1 MKREILI
8 SATQR
13 EVRVAILEDD
23 QLVEMQVDRPEAR
36 RMVGDI
42 YWGKVDAVLPGLQ
55 AAFIDIGTEKS
66 AFLHASDLVY
76 DEGDD
81 DSDDDDDDDADVAEI
96 VVPSAETDQPDDTDS
111 PYAPEADAPRKV
123 FESREK
129 PASDDKGGDDQNGG
143 EKKEGGGR
151 RGRRRGRGGRGG
163 GGGGGGGANANAVP
177 ATAET
182 ADSDEGGAAAV
193 DGGSAPSA
201 PAAAIGG
208 GAHGGGS
215 PRGGGGGGGR
225 RGGGGRG
232 GRRPRAEPPQIQ
244 DVLKRGQSIIVQVS
258 KEPISTKG
266 PRVTAQVSIAG
277 RFVVFMPFA
286 SRVGVSRKIG
296 ERAERQRLRE
306 QVNKVLP
313 KNSGGVIVRTVGE
326 DITQETFQNE
336 ITSLISQWAKI
347 NKKTKFVGNPPKL
360 LHRETSLTRS
370 IIRDLFS
377 EKIDSLTV
385 DSKQLFNEIVEYLGS
400 IAPDLVDRVKLYEEK
415 VPLFDKM
422 EIETE
427 IRDLFKRR
435 CDLPSGGYIIIEPTE
450 ALVSVDVNS
459 GRFVGKKDPEKT
471 IFKTNSE
478 AAKEIARQ
486 MRLRDIGGIIV
497 CDFID
502 METRQNRERV
512 LNELRTHLGR
522 DRARTKAFAVSDL
535 GLIEMTRQRVR
546 QSHLQS
552 MTESCPICGGTGRV
566 FTPETIVRRMER
578 SVRRIAVEG
587 RKDNLVV
594 KLHPDTAI
602 YLLENER
609 DLLKKLEK
617 GLGFSLEMR
626 DDPLLRPDEFKLVV
640 KGAGRDVTKQYAV
653 A

>member
-1 MKREILI
+1 MRYTMKREILI

-55 AAFIDIGTEKS
+55 AAFVDIGTDKA

-76 DEGDD
+76 DEGDED
-81 DSDDDDDDDADVAEI
+81 PDDDDDDDAEEADVAE
-96 VVPSAETDQPDDTDS
+96 PSADADQPDETDS
-111 PYAPEADAPRKV
+111 PYAPEGGATVVVASS
-123 FESREK
+123 ET
-129 PASDDKGGDDQNGG
+129 PAKGGRENG
-143 EKKEGGGR
+143 GGGR
-151 RGRRRGRGGRGG
+151 RGRGRRGGRSGG
-163 GGGGGGGANANAVP
+163 GSGEAAGDSAPAVP
-177 ATAET
+177 A
-182 ADSDEGGAAAV
+182 S
-193 DGGSAPSA
+193 
-201 PAAAIGG
+201 
-208 GAHGGGS
+208 
-215 PRGGGGGGGR
+215 GGGGGGR
-225 RGGGGRG
+225 RGGG
-232 GRRPRAEPPQIQ
+232 RRQRAEPPQIQ

-306 QVNKVLP
+306 QVQKVLP

-336 ITSLISQWAKI
+336 ITTLINQWAKI

-385 DSKQLFNEIVEYLGS
+385 DSKQIFNEIVEYLQG
-400 IAPDLVDRVKLYEEK
+400 IAPELVDRVKLYEEK
-415 VPLFDKM
+415 VPLFDKAD
-422 EIETE
+422 IETE

-478 AAKEIARQ
+478 AAREVARQ
-486 MRLRDIGGIIV
+486 VRLRDIGGIIV

-552 MTESCPICGGTGRV
+552 MTESCPTCNGTGRV

-640 KGAGRDVTKQYAV
+640 KGAGRDVTQQYAV